1 MISLKKILTKKEIS
15 DIITTFY
22 TYEQEYFFIVDL
34 ENNILFGKEIFT
46 ESTSSPICINKT
58 IIGYIKGSEKCNQ
71 IAQMISYVAKIENDK
86 KEVIKDAL
94 EKYKQ
99 LTLLYDFSI
108 RVNEIS
114 EIKEISN
121 LIIEEAYNHF
131 NFNEAYVKLFN
142 DDLSQS
148 TILASTNDESIN
160 SIISI
165 NLENDI
171 LKHILISKKS
181 ELINNNNIEHRL
193 KAKDSIYQSILA
205 CPIKSKDKIIGIVE
219 FYNKDAEHFTAMD
232 VKIINT
238 ITSQAAVAIENAS
251 ILESLEKLVN
261 KRTLELKT
269 SEDRYRLLIENLGE
283 GVAIANFNEEFIFG
297 NPVVNQIFGLKNGNS
312 IIGRNLKEF
321 IDANKLNS
329 ITTETKKRKTG
340 ERSVYELSIIREDSK
355 ICHIMVTATPHI
367 DESGEITGTL
377 GIFRDITE
385 RKRLEMDLRKAKD
398 SAEIAFQII
407 ETKNREINE
416 AYNKLLKSEK
426 KIAEINEIMLNYIK
440 IVEHS

>member
-15 DIITTFY
+15 DIISTFY
-22 TYEQEYFFIVDL
+22 TYEQESFFIEDL
-34 ENNILFGKEIFT
+34 EKNILFGEEKNTAFEF
-46 ESTSSPICINKT
+46 PIIINKET
-58 IIGYIKGSEKCNQ
+58 IGFIKGNEKCNQ

-108 RVNEIS
+108 RVNETS
-114 EIKEISN
+114 EIKEISE

-131 NFNEAYVKLFN
+131 SFNEAYIKLFN
-142 DDLSQS
+142 EDLSQ
-148 TILASTNDESIN
+148 TIIIASTNKEALN
-160 SIISI
+160 SIFAV
-165 NLENDI
+165 NKENDI
-171 LKHILISKKS
+171 IKHIIETKRA
-181 ELINNNNIEHRL
+181 ELINNNNIEQKIRS
-193 KAKDSIYQSILA
+193 KNSIYQSILA
-205 CPIKSKDKIIGIVE
+205 CPIKSKEKLLGVVE
-219 FYNKDAEHFTAMD
+219 FYNKDSEHFTAMD

-261 KRTLELKT
+261 KRTIELKN
-269 SEDRYRLLIENLGE
+269 SEDRYRSLIENLGE

-297 NPVVNQIFGLKNGNS
+297 NPVVNHIFGLKNGSS

-321 IDANKLNS
+321 IDANKLSS
-329 ITTETKKRKTG
+329 ITSETLKRKTG
-340 ERSVYELSIIREDSK
+340 ERSVYELSIIRDDSK
-355 ICHIMVTATPHI
+355 ICHIMVTATPYI
-367 DESGEITGTL
+367 DETGEITGTL

-385 RKRLEMDLRKAKD
+385 RKQLEMDLRKAKD

-407 ETKNREINE
+407 ETKNKEINE
-416 AYNKLLKSEK
+416 AYNKLLKSER

-440 IVEHS
+440 IVENN